1 MTVVEPK
8 QPEDPGE
15 VRVPSTTQETKRKQ
29 LIKER

>member
-15 VRVPSTTQETKRKQ
+15 VRVPSAVKD
-29 LIKER
+29 I